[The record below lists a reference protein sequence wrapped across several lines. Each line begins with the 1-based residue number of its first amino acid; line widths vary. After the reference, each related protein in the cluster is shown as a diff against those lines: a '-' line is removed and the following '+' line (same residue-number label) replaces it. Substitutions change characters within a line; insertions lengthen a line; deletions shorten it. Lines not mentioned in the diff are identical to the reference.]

1 VAHLH
6 AFPWTRDGTVR
17 VYIVTI
23 APEVAGRVVE
33 LKVAGNQYV
42 HKADLLFVVDPSDY
56 RITVSDAQAE
66 VEDAKDRMT
75 LSLSEAERRGG

>member
-1 VAHLH
+1 MNFARAVLWPVLTLLVVAVSL
-6 AFPWTRDGTVR
+6 AAGWFMWRTYMLSPWTRDGTVR

-42 HKADLLFVVDPSDY
+42 HKG
-56 RITVSDAQAE
+56 
-66 VEDAKDRMT
+66 
-75 LSLSEAERRGG
+75 RGIG